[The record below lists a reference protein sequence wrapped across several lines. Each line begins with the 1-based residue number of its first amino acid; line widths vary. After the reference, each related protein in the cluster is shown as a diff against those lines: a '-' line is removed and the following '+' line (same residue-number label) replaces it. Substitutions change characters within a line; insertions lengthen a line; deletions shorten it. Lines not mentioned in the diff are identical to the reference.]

1 MEKQNKDK
9 DKDIVKNEIIDND
22 KNEDINK
29 GKDKDTE
36 KITDK
41 VINKKWRHINFLRY
55 IFLWIIPHNYF
66 YLNNNNEWLFNLLI
80 DV

>member
-1 MEKQNKDK
+1 MLKISKINQKLKKRKKCIEALPDYLLEKQNK

-41 VINKKWRHINFLRY
+41 VINKK
-55 IFLWIIPHNYF
+55 
-66 YLNNNNEWLFNLLI
+66 
-80 DV
+80 

>member
-1 MEKQNKDK
+1 MLKISKINQKLKKRKKCIEALPDYLLEKQNK

-29 GKDKDTE
+29 DKDKDTE

-41 VINKKWRHINFLRY
+41 VINKK
-55 IFLWIIPHNYF
+55 
-66 YLNNNNEWLFNLLI
+66 
-80 DV
+80 

>member
-1 MEKQNKDK
+1 MLKISKINQKLKKRKKCIEADYLLEKQNK

-41 VINKKWRHINFLRY
+41 VINKK
-55 IFLWIIPHNYF
+55 
-66 YLNNNNEWLFNLLI
+66 
-80 DV
+80 

>member
-1 MEKQNKDK
+1 MLKISKINQRIKKRKICIKALPDYLLEKQNK

-36 KITDK
+36 KVIDK
-41 VINKKWRHINFLRY
+41 VINKK
-55 IFLWIIPHNYF
+55 
-66 YLNNNNEWLFNLLI
+66 
-80 DV
+80 